1 MGILAGRLQPDGGR
15 ILVEGVATPIS
26 SPHIAHTVGIG
37 MVYQHFMLVDAL
49 TVAENV
55 ILGQSEG
62 VWLSPQKAVQ
72 QVADLA
78 RRYGLAIDPAERVS
92 ALSMGE
98 RQRVEILKLLHRR
111 SRILIF
117 DEPTAVLTPPE
128 IDQLFDALR
137 QMAGQGK
144 AIVFI
149 SHKLDEVMALAD
161 EITIMRKG
169 AVVSEMPIEEVSS
182 KSDLALKMVGRE
194 VVLQV
199 KKEPLEPRQTVLYVD
214 RLSGSGL
221 TDIHLQLRQGEI
233 LGVVG
238 VAGNGQKPLVETICG
253 LRRPASGTIKILGK
267 NWDQFYDRHSWDGNL
282 IYIPEDRRG
291 LATCLDLDLVEN
303 FLLTTRQGFSMGPWL
318 LRRKAEAKTRELM
331 MAFDVQPPEPS
342 NLARQLS
349 GGNLQKIVLARE
361 FYRRPRLIVAEQPTQ
376 GLDVGATEEIWRV
389 LLKARTEAGI
399 LLVTSDLNEA
409 LSLSDRITV
418 LFGGRIMETFDID
431 DAEKVDRIG
440 LLDGRYCIRNGNIVM
455 MRLFFL
461 VEAPD
466 DIAAGLFV
474 GFQVH
479 EAAGSRFL
487 EEAVEGTKAIVR
499 FVKARA
505 AALEGLLDHRA
516 PNLLLRTTF
525 FGQRFERLHDE
536 VERFLGSIFLLFIFL
551 GCRRSCFAARS
562 RRFARRLLP
571 SLFNAHKVVVV
582 DKLVTVGNEKI
593 RTGVFHTDADHNL
606 VVFAQFADQR

>member
-1 MGILAGRLQPDGGR
+1 MTAAEKNNPPVIRLEHISKSFGPLRANRDISLDIHTGRIKALLGENGAGKSTLMSILAGRLQPDAGR
-15 ILVEGVATPIS
+15 ILVKGVATPIS
-26 SPHIAHTVGIG
+26 SPHAAHMFGIG
-37 MVYQHFMLVDAL
+37 MVYQHFMLIDAL

-55 ILGQSEG
+55 ILGQSKRI
-62 VWLSPQKAVQ
+62 WLSPQKAVQ

-78 RRYGLAIDPAERVS
+78 RRYGLAIDPAKRVS

-161 EITIMRKG
+161 EITIIRKG

-199 KKEPLEPRQTVLYVD
+199 NKEPLEPCQVVLYVD
-214 RLSGSGL
+214 HLSISGL
-221 TDIHLQLRQGEI
+221 TDIHLQVRQGEV

-238 VAGNGQKPLVETICG
+238 VAGNGQKPLVEIICG
-253 LRRPASGTIKILGK
+253 LRRPATGTIKILGK
-267 NWDQFYDRHSWDGNL
+267 NWDHFYGRHSWDGNL

-318 LRRKAEAKTRELM
+318 LRGKAEAKTRELM
-331 MAFDVQPPEPS
+331 VEFDVQPPEPS
-342 NLARQLS
+342 SLARQLS

-409 LSLSDRITV
+409 LSLSDRIAV
-418 LFGGRIMETFDID
+418 MFGGRIMETFDVD
-431 DAEKVDRIG
+431 DVEKVDRIG
-440 LLDGRYCIRNGNIVM
+440 LLMAGIGSETKSAYDEGNARNG
-455 MRLFFL
+455 
-461 VEAPD
+461 
-466 DIAAGLFV
+466 
-474 GFQVH
+474 
-479 EAAGSRFL
+479 
-487 EEAVEGTKAIVR
+487 
-499 FVKARA
+499 
-505 AALEGLLDHRA
+505 
-516 PNLLLRTTF
+516 
-525 FGQRFERLHDE
+525 
-536 VERFLGSIFLLFIFL
+536 
-551 GCRRSCFAARS
+551 
-562 RRFARRLLP
+562 
-571 SLFNAHKVVVV
+571 
-582 DKLVTVGNEKI
+582 
-593 RTGVFHTDADHNL
+593 
-606 VVFAQFADQR
+606 